1 LPCFAS
7 GHVVTHGERW
17 VRSAAL
23 TFPRV
28 SSTCYVN
35 GRFDIVVELDT
46 CGYAVID
53 FKTASPSGEKA
64 EMYARQLQAYAL
76 ALENPAPDALRFSQ
90 IEALGLLLFFSPD
103 KWEQNASQRQLLE
116 GSMEWMPIMRNDA
129 AFMDFLESVVALL
142 DGPLPDA
149 EPDACDWCRYRGTDT
164 CAARKRYYPCRFV
177 GN

>member
-64 EMYARQLQAYAL
+64 EMYARQLQVYAL

-90 IEALGLLLFFSPD
+90 IEALGLLFFSPD

-129 AFMDFLESVVALL
+129 AFMDFVSPPS
-142 DGPLPDA
+142 D
-149 EPDACDWCRYRGTDT
+149 
-164 CAARKRYYPCRFV
+164 YPCRA
-177 GN
+177 